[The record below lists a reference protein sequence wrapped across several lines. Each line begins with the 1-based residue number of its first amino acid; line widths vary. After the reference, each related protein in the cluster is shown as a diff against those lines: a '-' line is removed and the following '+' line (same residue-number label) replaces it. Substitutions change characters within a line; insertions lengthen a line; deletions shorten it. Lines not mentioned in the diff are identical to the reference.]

1 MGTLSFALQEIAKP
15 EIKQTRSTLMATVLS
30 LGDPSN
36 NPLETLEIVVKTS
49 KCTAFARP
57 KSWKRFA
64 PRDSKHANEMDV
76 DPLPTKSGD
85 GGEDTKKIVWA
96 QLKMR
101 TEFHVERDEQD
112 NDDERNE
119 DIMDVDD
126 AKRSG
131 AKVEKEQ
138 LVRGFKYGS
147 SYVPCAD
154 GQFERLSSQK
164 GISICGFFNADNV
177 CPNLS
182 THSQIR

>member
-1 MGTLSFALQEIAKP
+1 MGTLSFALQEITRP
-15 EIKQTRSTLMATVLS
+15 EIKQTRSTLMATVLT

-36 NPLETLEIVVKTS
+36 NPLEALEIIVKTS
-49 KCTAFARP
+49 KCTALARP

-64 PRDSKHANEMDV
+64 PRDGKHADEMDV
-76 DPLPTKSGD
+76 DSVPTILGD
-85 GGEDTKKIVWA
+85 GSGETKKAVWA

-119 DIMDVDD
+119 DMDVDD
-126 AKRSG
+126 TKRSG

-154 GQFERLSSQK
+154 GQFEKLSSHK
-164 GISICGFFNADNV
+164 GIYICGFFNADNV
-177 CPNLS
+177 CPILS
-182 THSQIR
+182 THPQ

>member
-1 MGTLSFALQEIAKP
+1 MGALSFALQEITRP
-15 EIKQTRSTLMATVLS
+15 EIKQTRSTLMATVLT

-36 NPLETLEIVVKTS
+36 NPLEALEIIVKTS
-49 KCTAFARP
+49 KCTALARP
-57 KSWKRFA
+57 KAWKRFA
-64 PRDSKHANEMDV
+64 PRSGEHADEMNVDSV
-76 DPLPTKSGD
+76 LTKVGD
-85 GGEDTKKIVWA
+85 GSGDTKKTVWA

-101 TEFHVERDEQD
+101 TEFHVERDDQD

-119 DIMDVDD
+119 DNMDVDD
-126 AKRSG
+126 AKGSG

-164 GISICGFFNADNV
+164 GICICGFFNADNV
-177 CPNLS
+177 CINLS
-182 THSQIR
+182 THRQIR